1 MATELEAMASAVRGE
16 VQAPYGAIFFIAV
29 RYCLRGLD
37 RRHNPGTSD
46 RQSLVNAFRP
56 SICLD
61 SGGWF
66 CPESFTSSESGPLA
80 PVDRS

>member
-1 MATELEAMASAVRGE
+1 MATELEAMASAVKGE

-37 RRHNPGTSD
+37 RRHNPGAGD

-56 SICLD
+56 SICLASRGLVLPRILHIVRAGS
-61 SGGWF
+61 SG
-66 CPESFTSSESGPLA
+66 S
-80 PVDRS
+80 R